1 MRRTLVAT
9 ALFVVSFLAGSQSS
23 QAQSALLDLPRAS
36 QRAVVL
42 QRIGLTNITIRYHR
56 PLVNGRNVWTAGIAP
71 YGDVWRAGANENT
84 IIEFSDPVSVEGQ
97 PLAKGIYGLH
107 MIPGEKEWTIIF
119 SKNSSSWG
127 SFSYDKAEDALRVT
141 VKPQPSE
148 FHDALTFDFDDLK
161 PNSTAVTLRWDKVA
175 VPFKVEADTNEIV
188 KQSLHNQLRG
198 RAQYEWQSWDEAA
211 NYFLASKTN
220 LDEALKDADRSIGV
234 EKRFENLMTK
244 SQVLD
249 ALSQKD
255 EAGKVRAQALAIGNG
270 LQVHSYARQLMIQG
284 HQAEAFE
291 IFRSNIKKYPNEWY
305 THGEAARIACAEKN
319 FDNAIKEM
327 KLAVATAPDPIKPG
341 IEALVKR
348 LEKKEDINR

>member
-1 MRRTLVAT
+1 MHRHFLPAVLLLAS
-9 ALFVVSFLAGSQSS
+9 LFAGAPRS

-42 QRIGLTNITIRYHR
+42 QRIGITNITIRYHR
-56 PLVNGRNVWTAGIAP
+56 PLVNGRKVWANGIAP
-71 YGDVWRAGANENT
+71 YGQVWRAGANENT
-84 IIEFSDPVSVEGQ
+84 TIEFGDAVSVEGQ
-97 PLAKGIYGLH
+97 PLAKGAYGLH
-107 MIPGEKEWTIIF
+107 MIPGENEWTIIF

-141 VKPQPSE
+141 VKPQPAE
-148 FHDALTFDFDDLK
+148 FHDALTYDFDDVK
-161 PNSTAVTLRWDKVA
+161 PNSTTVTLRWDKVA

-211 NYFLASKTN
+211 NYFLEKKVN
-220 LDEALKDADRSIGV
+220 LEEALKDSDSSIQL

-249 ALSQKD
+249 ALARKD
-255 EAGKVRAQALAIGNG
+255 EAAKI
-270 LQVHSYARQLMIQG
+270 RQLMIQG
-284 HQAEAFE
+284 HQDQAFE
-291 IFRSNIKKYPNEWY
+291 VFRGNIKKYPNEWY
-305 THGEAARIACAEKN
+305 SHGEAARMACAQGN
-319 FDNAIKEM
+319 FDNAVKEM
-327 KLAVATAPDPIKPG
+327 KLAVANAPDQIKPG

-348 LEKKEDINR
+348 LEAKEDINK

>member
-1 MRRTLVAT
+1 MRKTLAAT
-9 ALFVVSFLAGSQSS
+9 ALLVVSFLAGSQSL

-42 QRIGLTNITIRYHR
+42 QRIGITNITIRYHR
-56 PLVNGRNVWTAGIAP
+56 PLAKGRKVWSAGVAP
-71 YGDVWRAGANENT
+71 YGEVWRAGANENT

-97 PLAKGIYGLH
+97 PLAKGVYGLH
-107 MIPGEKEWTIIF
+107 MVPGENEWTIIF

-141 VKPQPSE
+141 VKPQASE
-148 FHDALTFDFDDLK
+148 FHDAMTYDFDDLK
-161 PNSTAVTLRWDKVA
+161 PNSTVVTLRWDKVA

-198 RAQYEWQSWDEAA
+198 RAQYEWQAWEEAA
-211 NYFLASKTN
+211 NYFLDSKAN
-220 LDEALKDADRSIGV
+220 LEEALKDSDRSIGL

-255 EAGKVRAQALAIGNG
+255 EAGKVRAQALVMGTG
-270 LQVHSYARQLMIQG
+270 LQVHGYARQLMLQG
-284 HQAEAFE
+284 HRDEAFE
-291 IFRSNIKKYPNEWY
+291 IFRGNIKKNPNEWY
-305 THGEAARIACAEKN
+305 AHGEAARIACAEGN
-319 FDNAIKEM
+319 FDNAVKEM
-327 KLAVATAPDPIKPG
+327 KLAVAAAPDPIKPG
-341 IEALVKR
+341 IEGLVKR
-348 LEKKEDINR
+348 LEKKEDINK

>member
-1 MRRTLVAT
+1 MYRQFLPAVLLLAC
-9 ALFVVSFLAGSQSS
+9 LFAGTPRS

-42 QRIGLTNITIRYHR
+42 QRIGITNITIRYHR
-56 PLVNGRNVWTAGIAP
+56 PLVNGRKVWTAGIAP
-71 YGDVWRAGANENT
+71 YGQVWRAGANENT
-84 IIEFSDPVSVEGQ
+84 TIEFGDAVSVEGQ
-97 PLAKGIYGLH
+97 PLAKGAYGLH
-107 MIPGEKEWTIIF
+107 MIPGENEWTIII

-141 VKPQPSE
+141 VKPQPAE
-148 FHDALTFDFDDLK
+148 FHDALTYDFDDVK
-161 PNSTAVTLRWDKVA
+161 PNSTTVTLRWDKVA

-211 NYFLASKTN
+211 NYFLDKKVN
-220 LDEALKDADRSIGV
+220 LEEALKDSDSSIQL

-249 ALSQKD
+249 ALARKD
-255 EAGKVRAQALAIGNG
+255 EAAKIRTEALGTGNG
-270 LQVHSYARQLMIQG
+270 LQVHSYGRQLMIQG
-284 HQAEAFE
+284 HQDQAFE
-291 IFRSNIKKYPNEWY
+291 VFRGNIKKYPNEWY
-305 THGEAARIACAEKN
+305 SHGEAARMACAQGN
-319 FDNAIKEM
+319 FDNAVKEM
-327 KLAVATAPDPIKPG
+327 KLAVANAPDQIKPG

-348 LEKKEDINR
+348 LEAKEDINK

>member
-9 ALFVVSFLAGSQSS
+9 ALFIFSFLAGSQSS

-42 QRIGLTNITIRYHR
+42 QRIGITNITIRYHR
-56 PLVNGRNVWTAGIAP
+56 PLAKGRPVWGAGIAP
-71 YGDVWRAGANENT
+71 YGEVWRAGANENT

-107 MIPGEKEWTIIF
+107 MIPGETEWTIIF

-127 SFSYDKAEDALRVT
+127 SFSYDKTEDALRVT
-141 VKPQPSE
+141 VKPQPSD
-148 FHDALTFDFDDLK
+148 FHDALTYDFDDLK

-175 VPFKVEADTNEIV
+175 VPFKVEADTKEIV

-211 NYFLASKTN
+211 NYFLDSKTN
-220 LDEALKDADRSIGV
+220 LEEALKDSDRSIGL

-255 EAGKVRAQALAIGNG
+255 EAGKVRAQALAIGTG
-270 LQVHSYARQLMIQG
+270 LQVHGYARQLMIQG

-291 IFRSNIKKYPNEWY
+291 IFRGNIKKNPNEWY
-305 THGEAARIACAEKN
+305 AHGEAARIACAEKN
-319 FDNAIKEM
+319 FDNAVKEM

-341 IEALVKR
+341 IETLVKR
-348 LEKKEDINR
+348 LEKKEDINK